1 MDIRLFNNLPDTI
14 KMVDNYKTLKQDQKE
29 GRREEDQ
36 E

>member
-1 MDIRLFNNLPDTI
+1 LPDTI

-36 E
+36 EWSGKKM